1 MPDAVALLPA
11 LLEVASLPG
20 ALILAG
26 SIIAGV
32 WLFTYEARAANDRV
46 DDNDEEAP

>member
-1 MPDAVALLPA
+1 MPDAVVLLPA
-11 LLEVASLPG
+11 LLEFASLPG

-32 WLFTYEARAANDRV
+32 WLFTHEARAANDRT
-46 DDNDEEAP
+46 DDEEAP